1 MPSYSYKNLH
11 YNLPDKVTMI
21 TVSIIIPAYN
31 EEKTIIQVLKQ
42 IRAQR
47 FDTMSLEVIVVDDG
61 STDGT
66 AKLIEANHKLV
77 SRYIRQPQN
86 RGKGAAVKA
95 GLRAATGDFVLF
107 QDADLEYNPVDYGK
121 MFKPLQLFDADVV
134 MGSRMVAPEYTRVSY
149 FWHKLGN
156 RTITFIFNII
166 NNTTFTDIYS
176 CYLLFRRRLVNPEEL
191 QTEGWEQH
199 AEILSLAVARGEKLY
214 EVPISYHGRTYAE
227 GKKIKA
233 YHAAAIIWTILKRR
247 ILR

>member
-1 MPSYSYKNLH
+1 M
-11 YNLPDKVTMI
+11 DKVTMT

-42 IRAQR
+42 VQAQQS
-47 FDTMSLEVIVVDDG
+47 DTVSLEVIVVDDG

-66 AKLIEANHKLV
+66 AKLIEENRKLV
-77 SRYIRQPQN
+77 ARYIRQPQN
-86 RGKGAAVKA
+86 RGKGAAVTA
-95 GLRAATGDFVLF
+95 GLQAATGDFVLF

-176 CYLLFRRRLVNPEEL
+176 CYLLFRRRLVNPDEL

-233 YHAAAIIWTILKRR
+233 YHAVAIIWTILKRR
-247 ILR
+247 IFR

>member
-1 MPSYSYKNLH
+1 
-11 YNLPDKVTMI
+11 MI

-42 IRAQR
+42 IRAQQ

-66 AKLIEANHKLV
+66 ARLIEANHKLV

-95 GLRAATGDFVLF
+95 GLQAATGDFVLF

-176 CYLLFRRRLVNPEEL
+176 CYLLFRRKLVNPEEL

>member
-1 MPSYSYKNLH
+1 M
-11 YNLPDKVTMI
+11 T

-42 IRAQR
+42 VQTQQS
-47 FDTMSLEVIVVDDG
+47 DTILLEVIVVDDG

-66 AKLIEANHKLV
+66 AKLIEANRKLV
-77 SRYIRQPQN
+77 AHYIRQPQN

-95 GLRAATGDFVLF
+95 GLQAATGDFVLF

-121 MFKPLQLFDADVV
+121 MFKPLLLFDADVV

-176 CYLLFRRRLVNPEEL
+176 CYLLFRRKLVNPDEL

-233 YHAAAIIWTILKRR
+233 YHAVAIIWTIFKRR
-247 ILR
+247 ILRQAK

>member
-1 MPSYSYKNLH
+1 M
-11 YNLPDKVTMI
+11 T

-31 EEKTIIQVLKQ
+31 EEKTIIQVLEQ
-42 IRAQR
+42 VQAQQ
-47 FDTMSLEVIVVDDG
+47 FGAISLEVIVVDDG

-66 AKLIEANHKLV
+66 ATLIEANHKLV
-77 SRYIRQPQN
+77 ARYIRQPQN

-95 GLRAATGDFVLF
+95 GLKAATGEFVLF

>member
-1 MPSYSYKNLH
+1 MAI
-11 YNLPDKVTMI
+11 T

-31 EEKTIIQVLKQ
+31 EEKTIIQVLEQ
-42 IRAQR
+42 IQAQE
-47 FDTMSLEVIVVDDG
+47 FDDITLEVIVVDDG
-61 STDGT
+61 STDAT
-66 AKLIEANHKLV
+66 AKLLETNHRLV

-95 GLRAATGDFVLF
+95 GLQAATGEFVLF

-176 CYLLFRRRLVNPEEL
+176 CYLLFRRRLVVPEEL

-247 ILR
+247 I